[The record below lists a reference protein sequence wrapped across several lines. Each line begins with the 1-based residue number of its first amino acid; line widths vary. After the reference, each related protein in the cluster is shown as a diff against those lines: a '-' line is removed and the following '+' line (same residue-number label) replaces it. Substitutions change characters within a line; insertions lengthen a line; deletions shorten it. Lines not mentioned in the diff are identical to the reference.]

1 MKPTRGAVLA
11 LAAGLLMG
19 VPALAKSEAP
29 MMPMST
35 MRSADAMFVRKA
47 AQGGLAEVMAG
58 GLAQQRGASSAVRM
72 FGARMVRDHGRANRE
87 LMQLA
92 DASNMR
98 VPKMTDAMHRMLM
111 MKMQSLHG
119 AAFDAAYAR
128 AQIDDHNATI
138 ALFQQEASS
147 GRNAQLR
154 SFAQRTLPTLQ
165 RHLAMAQ
172 MLRR

>member
-1 MKPTRGAVLA
+1 MNLGRGAALA
-11 LAAGLLMG
+11 LAAGLLIG
-19 VPALAKSEAP
+19 APALAASTS
-29 MMPMST
+29 PMSM
-35 MRSADAMFVRKA
+35 MRSGDTMFVRKA

-72 FGARMVRDHGRANRE
+72 FGARMVRDHGLANRE

-92 DASNMR
+92 DTSGMR
-98 VPKMTDAMHRMLM
+98 VPRMTDPMHRAVM

-119 AAFDAAYAR
+119 AAFDASYAR

-138 ALFQQEASS
+138 SLFQQEASS
-147 GRNAQLR
+147 GRNPQLR
-154 SFAQRTLPTLQ
+154 SFAQRTLPTLA